1 MISTMGDHMGETHR
15 RARLWV
21 PVPQALGLWA
31 RLCVPVGQALTL
43 PATVGATVGSPV
55 DQTFSNRY
63 LFYNTHTVC
72 RISPATTPAS
82 AEICATF
89 PRHTTATNACLRKNV
104 PKVTCVQGWSD

>member
-1 MISTMGDHMGETHR
+1 MGETHR

-63 LFYNTHTVC
+63 LFKKCAPLVYPTSSVFDT
-72 RISPATTPAS
+72 IFSLLEQKSAPSQKGTPA
-82 AEICATF
+82 
-89 PRHTTATNACLRKNV
+89 
-104 PKVTCVQGWSD
+104 

>member
-63 LFYNTHTVC
+63 LFF
-72 RISPATTPAS
+72 
-82 AEICATF
+82 TF
-89 PRHTTATNACLRKNV
+89 PHNLAHVLRRVDPKYLSFCPQNV
-104 PKVTCVQGWSD
+104 LPCTKFCAKCAKPSTM